1 MHQLGFTVG
10 LTQRLDCGI
19 RQLEYKAKCERGNS
33 GSALATD
40 TGSVLTKYY
49 YVVLLV
55 LLHLLTTTTTSS
67 TSTTCLFICS
77 HAHSIYSN
85 IIKKLQLLI
94 LSLLYYIVTIALYT
108 LV

>member
-33 GSALATD
+33 GSALPVATD

-49 YVVLLV
+49 VVLLV
-55 LLHLLTTTTTSS
+55 LLHLLQVNTT
-67 TSTTCLFICS
+67 TSTTCVFICS
-77 HAHSIYSN
+77 HAYSIYSN
-85 IIKKLQLLI
+85 IIKNLQLLI